1 MKTLVVYVLH
11 EITPLVNKFFNTS
24 IFEDDNVHFIVVCNI
39 SLQLKLPSYVKIIYR
54 ENVGYDFGA
63 WSVALLT
70 HEYDYYICVNSSVD
84 GPYCKGKWTDVYI
97 NGLKGDVKLFGST
110 INCCTGPWTKQFPYW
125 SGPHVQ
131 SYIFSMDKDTMKYL
145 SNEGI
150 FSLTKFISDKIEV
163 VFLKEILM
171 SKKILDKGWNI
182 GCLLPQYKDVDFK
195 INRKWMD
202 DVMLPQYKD
211 VLWSKTDLIFVKGNR
226 IKP

>member
-1 MKTLVVYVLH
+1 
-11 EITPLVNKFFNTS
+11 
-24 IFEDDNVHFIVVCNI
+24 
-39 SLQLKLPSYVKIIYR
+39 
-54 ENVGYDFGA
+54 
-63 WSVALLT
+63 
-70 HEYDYYICVNSSVD
+70 
-84 GPYCKGKWTDVYI
+84 
-97 NGLKGDVKLFGST
+97 
-110 INCCTGPWTKQFPYW
+110 
-125 SGPHVQ
+125 
-131 SYIFSMDKDTMKYL
+131 MDKDTMKYL

-150 FSLTKFISDKIEV
+150 FSLTKFVSDKIEV

-226 IKP
+226 IIS